1 MKKGIRNSKGFT
13 LIEIIAVLI
22 ILGIL
27 AAVAIPKFLSMQD
40 EARMKI
46 AEAGVAAAQSQL
58 TLSYAK
64 SKLNDT
70 HTLSLA
76 DCANVELS
84 DQYDPLSC
92 TGDIN
97 GTVNISATVQDQ
109 TANGTWVNPDAT

>member
-40 EARMKI
+40 EARLKI

-58 TLSYAK
+58 SLAYGK
-64 SKLNDT
+64 SKLNDAYP
-70 HTLSLA
+70 LSETVCN
-76 DCANVELS
+76 DVETS
-84 DQYDPLSC
+84 DQYDSLVCS
-92 TGDIN
+92 GDIN
-97 GTVNISATVQDQ
+97 TNVTITVDVGGMVAT
-109 TANGTWVNPDAT
+109 GTWTNPDAT